1 VEDIRIAGFKLM
13 LKFMTNFEYGRIL
26 ASRFW
31 SWGVLSVCTSGID
44 LCFCGLRQTLS

>member
-31 SWGVLSVCTSGID
+31 SWGVLSVCNLVLI
-44 LCFCGLRQTLS
+44 FAFVV